1 MTYGPYHMVPIL
13 GYSHILRTSKNNLLN
28 HLQNDKSSCNRNIS
42 IQTKKETRKCLKS
55 SSSTHHKVPFYMFS
69 CYNIKVRPN
78 TVNALKSAGSK
89 CAIWKV
95 RAIKFYFVSTN
106 CDKSILKRKME
117 LKDLI
122 GIYFVEYTPLHQD
135 GLQIIAYK

>member
-1 MTYGPYHMVPIL
+1 MTNLVVTETFLSRQRKRL
-13 GYSHILRTSKNNLLN
+13 GNA
-28 HLQNDKSSCNRNIS
+28 SSG
-42 IQTKKETRKCLKS
+42 
-55 SSSTHHKVPFYMFS
+55 STPHKMPFYMFP
-69 CYNIKVRPN
+69 CYNIKVRLN
-78 TVNALKSAGSK
+78 TVNAMKSANEK

-95 RAIKFYFVSTN
+95 RTIKIYFVSTN

-122 GIYFVEYTPLHQD
+122 GIYFVEYIPLHQD

>member
-1 MTYGPYHMVPIL
+1 
-13 GYSHILRTSKNNLLN
+13 
-28 HLQNDKSSCNRNIS
+28 
-42 IQTKKETRKCLKS
+42 
-55 SSSTHHKVPFYMFS
+55 MFS
-69 CYNIKVRPN
+69 SYNIKIRPN
-78 TVNALKSAGSK
+78 TINAMKTANEK

-95 RAIKFYFVSTN
+95 CTIKFYFVSTN
-106 CDKSILKRKME
+106 CDMSILKRKME